1 MSTKTTFKRVA
12 LVAVA
17 ALGFGMLTTGV
28 SQAANSADVMTL
40 GAVASTGTT
49 TAPVSTTVSITGI
62 SDATL
67 AGATATAVLISA
79 PTSSTNAGVLPT
91 FSVTDSQGTANSAAN
106 AGAVATSATLLTV
119 TPLAAGRF
127 TGSGTLTVTPDA
139 VGTYVYRI
147 TPGGSVFN
155 TTAQTWTVTVAAP
168 TGATAA
174 ASRVYMQS
182 TALNGASNEA
192 AGSLYM
198 SGDYTIKPTATGG
211 GSAVLT
217 RSEFLTALTAHI
229 VAEDADTTNNKAS
242 LSVSNAN
249 TAIGT
254 HWASLGVIVANG
266 TSLATSTISSAAQ
279 RTDNYNP
286 SAAFPFTAAGF
297 PVTVSISGP
306 GFVTYAGAIKGKS
319 YTEASA
325 DGQINYLQRSFG
337 IVSDGTF
344 GTSTITV
351 SQGGTVLGTR
361 TIVSSG
367 PLASYSVTASKSL
380 IGISESGTLTVAG
393 ADSAGNATP
402 APTVFAV
409 SSNTAV
415 ATVSVAANVV
425 TVNGLASGTA
435 SINIC
440 NTSACTSAT
449 VSKAVTVNVTKTTAA
464 KVTITTDKSEY
475 SAGEKIVFT
484 VTALDS
490 NGSGVADL
498 AAGRALL
505 TAVTSTVTLGGNLP
519 SASVVLVDGKAT
531 YTAYAPLAAGPVTV
545 TATEGAATDSTTK
558 ATVSTTF
565 TVLSDGVA
573 QAAVDAAAEATDA
586 ANAATDAANAAAE
599 AADAATA
606 AAQDAADAV
615 AALSTQVAEMIDALK
630 KQITALTNLVIKI
643 QKKVKA

>member
-1 MSTKTTFKRVA
+1 MSTKTTIKRIA

-17 ALGFGMLTTGV
+17 ALGFGMLSTGV

-40 GAVASTGTT
+40 GATASTGTT
-49 TAPVSTTVSITGI
+49 TAPVTTTVSITGI
-62 SDATL
+62 SDGSL

-79 PTSSTNAGVLPT
+79 PVASTNAGVLPT
-91 FSVTDSQGTANSAAN
+91 FSVTGDQATANAAAN
-106 AGAVATSATLLTV
+106 ASGVATTLLTV

-127 TGSGTLTVTPDA
+127 TGAGTLTITPDA

-168 TGATAA
+168 TGANAT
-174 ASRVYMQS
+174 ASRVYL
-182 TALNGASNEA
+182 TAGALNGTSNEA
-192 AGSLYM
+192 TASLLND
-198 SGDYTIKPTATGG
+198 GTYTNKPTATGAG
-211 GSAVLT
+211 TAVVT
-217 RSEFLTALTAHI
+217 RATFLTSLAANI
-229 VAEDADTTNNKAS
+229 VAEDADVTNVTS
-242 LSVSNAN
+242 LNVSNADTSVG
-249 TAIGT
+249 TA
-254 HWASLGVIVANG
+254 WATLGVIVANG
-266 TSLATSTISSAAQ
+266 TSLATSSITSGVQ
-279 RTDNYNP
+279 RTDTYNP
-286 SAAFPFTAAGF
+286 SAAYPFVAAGF

-306 GFVTYAGAIKGKS
+306 GYVTYAGAIRGKS
-319 YTEASA
+319 YTEASS

-361 TIVSSG
+361 TIVASG
-367 PLASYSVTASKSL
+367 PLKSYSATASKSL
-380 IGISESGTLTVAG
+380 IGVGEYGTLTVAG
-393 ADSAGNATP
+393 ADASGNATP
-402 APTVFAV
+402 TPTVFAV
-409 SSNTAV
+409 SSDTTV
-415 ATVSVAANVV
+415 ATVGVAGNVV
-425 TVNGLASGTA
+425 TVTGVASGTA

-449 VSKAVTVNVTKTTAA
+449 VSKAVSVKITKTTAA

-475 SAGEKIVFT
+475 TAGEKIVFT
-484 VTALDS
+484 VTATDS
-490 NGSGVADL
+490 NGSPVAN
-498 AAGRALL
+498 AIGRLL
-505 TAVTSTVTLGGNLP
+505 LSGVTSSVSLGGNIP
-519 SASVVLVDGKAT
+519 AAAVDLVDGKAT

-545 TATEGAATDSTTK
+545 SATEGTATDSTTK
-558 ATVSTTF
+558 AAVTATF
-565 TVLSDGVA
+565 TVVSDGVA
-573 QAAVDAAAEATDA
+573 QAAADAAAEATDA

-615 AALSTQVAEMIDALK
+615 AALSAQVADLISGLK
-630 KQITALTNLVIKI
+630 AQLTALTNLVIKI